1 MDISLEGSKLL
12 VDFDDTDSREQRESV
27 ARALI
32 NVYARE
38 GVRLK
43 RLGDGGISVDVGL
56 PFCMVSAAHCLE
68 QIRANTK
75 PATTGIMLQ

>member
-1 MDISLEGSKLL
+1 MTFDGS
-12 VDFDDTDSREQRESV
+12 DTPEQRESV

-32 NVYARE
+32 AVYSRE
-38 GVRLK
+38 GVQLETV
-43 RLGDGGISVDVGL
+43 LDVVSVDVGL
-56 PFCMVSAAHCLE
+56 PFCMVSAAHCLQ